1 MTITTEDVIKYV
13 NAFTF
18 LSCQTAAESSATTNT
33 DADILYTS
41 QSSNQ
46 GNFLLFYGIADAQIT
61 SDLAKNSITMSDVQK
76 LRAYAYFI
84 QHLWEMKFK
93 DWDAKETSIN
103 NDKVVKGVAGVTSGL
118 AAYNELIAEIIRA
131 GSSSVLSTGIVKH
144 ADDTYYPS
152 EFKDVPFDD
161 VEMEVI

>member
-1 MTITTEDVIKYV
+1 MVITTDDVIKYV

-18 LSCQTAAESSATTNT
+18 LSCQTAAESTASTNT
-33 DADILYTS
+33 NADILYTS

-46 GNFLLFYGIADAQIT
+46 GNFLLFYGIADSQIT

-76 LRAYAYFI
+76 LRAYAYLI

-93 DWDAKETSIN
+93 DWDAKEISIN
-103 NDKVVKGVAGVTSGL
+103 NDTVVKGVAGLTSGM

-131 GSSSVLSTGIVKH
+131 GSSSVVDTGIVKH

-161 VEMEVI
+161 VEMGVI

>member
-1 MTITTEDVIKYV
+1 MVITTDDVIKYV

-18 LSCQTAAESSATTNT
+18 LSCQTAAESTASTNT
-33 DADILYTS
+33 NADILYTS

-46 GNFLLFYGIADAQIT
+46 GNFLLFYGIADSQIT

-76 LRAYAYFI
+76 LRAYAYLI

-93 DWDAKETSIN
+93 DWDAKEISIN
-103 NDKVVKGVAGVTSGL
+103 NDTVVKGVAGLTSGM

-131 GSSSVLSTGIVKH
+131 GSSSVVDTGIVKH

-161 VEMEVI
+161 VEMDVI

>member
-1 MTITTEDVIKYV
+1 MVITTDDVIKYV

-18 LSCQTAAESSATTNT
+18 LSCQTAAESTASTNT
-33 DADILYTS
+33 NADILYTS

-46 GNFLLFYGIADAQIT
+46 GNFLLFYGIADSQIT

-76 LRAYAYFI
+76 LRAYAYLI

-93 DWDAKETSIN
+93 DWDAKEISIN
-103 NDKVVKGVAGVTSGL
+103 NDTVVKGVAGLTSGM

-131 GSSSVLSTGIVKH
+131 GSSSVVDTGIVKH
-144 ADDTYYPS
+144 ADDTHYPS

-161 VEMEVI
+161 VEMDVI

>member
-1 MTITTEDVIKYV
+1 MVITTDDVIKYV

-18 LSCQTAAESSATTNT
+18 LSCQTAAESTASTNT
-33 DADILYTS
+33 NADILYTS

-46 GNFLLFYGIADAQIT
+46 GNFLLFYGIADSQIT

-76 LRAYAYFI
+76 LRAYAYLI

-93 DWDAKETSIN
+93 DWDAKEISIN
-103 NDKVVKGVAGVTSGL
+103 NDTVVKGVVGVTSGM

-131 GSSSVLSTGIVKH
+131 GSSSVVDTGIVKH

-152 EFKDVPFDD
+152 DFKDVPFDD
-161 VEMEVI
+161 VEMDVI

>member
-1 MTITTEDVIKYV
+1 MVITTDDVIKYV

-18 LSCQTAAESSATTNT
+18 LSCQTAAESTASTNT
-33 DADILYTS
+33 NADILYTS

-46 GNFLLFYGIADAQIT
+46 GNFLLFYGIADSQIT
-61 SDLAKNSITMSDVQK
+61 SDLAKNSITMTDIQK
-76 LRAYAYFI
+76 LRAYAYLI

-93 DWDAKETSIN
+93 DWDAKEISIN
-103 NDKVVKGVAGVTSGL
+103 NDTVVKGVAGLTSGM

-131 GSSSVLSTGIVKH
+131 GSSSVVDTGIVKH

-161 VEMEVI
+161 VEMDVI

>member
-1 MTITTEDVIKYV
+1 MVITTDDVIKYV

-18 LSCQTAAESSATTNT
+18 LSCQTAAESTASTNT
-33 DADILYTS
+33 NADILYTS

-46 GNFLLFYGIADAQIT
+46 GNFLLFYGIADSQIT

-76 LRAYAYFI
+76 LRAYAYLI

-93 DWDAKETSIN
+93 DWDAKETNIN
-103 NDKVVKGVAGVTSGL
+103 NDKVVKGVAGLTSGM

-131 GSSSVLSTGIVKH
+131 GSSSVVDTGIVKH

-161 VEMEVI
+161 VEMDVI

>member
-1 MTITTEDVIKYV
+1 MVITTEDIIKYV

-18 LSCQTAAESSATTNT
+18 LSCQTAAESTASTNT
-33 DADILYTS
+33 NADILYTS

-46 GNFLLFYGIADAQIT
+46 GNFLLFYGIADSQIT
-61 SDLAKNSITMSDVQK
+61 SDLTKNSITMTDIQK
-76 LRAYAYFI
+76 LRAYAYLI

-93 DWDAKETSIN
+93 DWDAKETNIN
-103 NDKVVKGVAGVTSGL
+103 NDKVVKGVAGLTSGM

-131 GSSSVLSTGIVKH
+131 GSSSVVDTGIVKH

-161 VEMEVI
+161 VEMDVI

>member
-1 MTITTEDVIKYV
+1 MTITTDDVIKYV

-18 LSCQTAAESSATTNT
+18 LNCQTSAEHTANTNT

-41 QSSNQ
+41 QSFNQ

-61 SDLAKNSITMSDVQK
+61 EDEAKYSITMTDIQK
-76 LRAYAYFI
+76 LRALAYFI

-131 GSSSVLSTGIVKH
+131 GSSSVLSTGIVRH
-144 ADDTYYPS
+144 ADDIYYPS

>member
-1 MTITTEDVIKYV
+1 MTITTEDIIQYV

-93 DWDAKETSIN
+93 DWDA
-103 NDKVVKGVAGVTSGL
+103 
-118 AAYNELIAEIIRA
+118 
-131 GSSSVLSTGIVKH
+131 
-144 ADDTYYPS
+144 
-152 EFKDVPFDD
+152 
-161 VEMEVI
+161 

>member
-1 MTITTEDVIKYV
+1 MVITTEDIIKYV

-18 LSCQTAAESSATTNT
+18 LSCQTAAESTASTNT
-33 DADILYTS
+33 NADILYTS

-46 GNFLLFYGIADAQIT
+46 GNFLLFYGIADSQIT
-61 SDLAKNSITMSDVQK
+61 SDLTKNSITMTDIQK
-76 LRAYAYFI
+76 LRAYAYLI

-93 DWDAKETSIN
+93 DWDAKEISIN
-103 NDKVVKGVAGVTSGL
+103 NDTVVKGVAGLTSGM

-131 GSSSVLSTGIVKH
+131 GSFSVVDTGIVKH

-161 VEMEVI
+161 VEMDVI

>member
-1 MTITTEDVIKYV
+1 MVITTEDIIKYV

-18 LSCQTAAESSATTNT
+18 LSCQTAAESTASTNT
-33 DADILYTS
+33 NADILYTS

-46 GNFLLFYGIADAQIT
+46 GNFLLFYGIADSQIT
-61 SDLAKNSITMSDVQK
+61 SDLAKNSITMTDIQK
-76 LRAYAYFI
+76 LRAYAYLI

-103 NDKVVKGVAGVTSGL
+103 NDKVVKGVAGITSGL

-131 GSSSVLSTGIVKH
+131 GSSSVVDTGIVKH

-152 EFKDVPFDD
+152 EFKDAPLDD
-161 VEMEVI
+161 VEMDVI

>member
-1 MTITTEDVIKYV
+1 MVITTDDVIKYV

-18 LSCQTAAESSATTNT
+18 LSCQTAAESTASTNT
-33 DADILYTS
+33 NADILYTS

-46 GNFLLFYGIADAQIT
+46 GNFLLFYGIADSQIT
-61 SDLAKNSITMSDVQK
+61 SDLTKNSITMTDIQK
-76 LRAYAYFI
+76 LRAYAYLI

-103 NDKVVKGVAGVTSGL
+103 NDKVVKGVAGLTSGM

-131 GSSSVLSTGIVKH
+131 GSSSVVDTGIVKH

-161 VEMEVI
+161 VEMDVI

>member
-1 MTITTEDVIKYV
+1 MVITTDDVIKYV

-18 LSCQTAAESSATTNT
+18 LSCQTAAESTASTNT
-33 DADILYTS
+33 NADILYTS

-46 GNFLLFYGIADAQIT
+46 GNFLLFYGIADSQIT

-76 LRAYAYFI
+76 LRAYAYLI

-103 NDKVVKGVAGVTSGL
+103 NDKVVKGVAGLTSGM

-131 GSSSVLSTGIVKH
+131 GSSSVVDTGIVKH
-144 ADDTYYPS
+144 ADDTNYPS

-161 VEMEVI
+161 VEMDVI